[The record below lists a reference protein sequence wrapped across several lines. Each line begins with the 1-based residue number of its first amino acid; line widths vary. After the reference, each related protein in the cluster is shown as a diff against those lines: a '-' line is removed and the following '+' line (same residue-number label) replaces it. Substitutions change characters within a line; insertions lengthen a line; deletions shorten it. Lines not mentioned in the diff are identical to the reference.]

1 LHPFSDREAKFVKDS
16 SRFLCSSVNFVMLI
30 VSSCSSSTSSGAN
43 SSTYS
48 SIASK
53 TAFFELDINIYKI
66 LNKINLR

>member
-1 LHPFSDREAKFVKDS
+1 
-16 SRFLCSSVNFVMLI
+16 LCSSVNFVMLI